1 MTLATRVLKI
11 GGRPQSD
18 PTLPSHIARLGSAAA
33 CPLVVVHGGGDEVT
47 MLQTALGAE
56 ARFAGGRRV
65 TSAQDLEIVRMA
77 LSGSANKRLVAALVS
92 EGVRALGI
100 SGEDAA
106 LITATPVDAER
117 LGYVGAPHRVN
128 VELLRHLLAGGYV
141 PVVSPVS
148 RNACLGA
155 TDAQSLGDAAA
166 LNVNG
171 DDAAA
176 ALAVALGAGELLLV
190 ADVSGVMSDGAL
202 IPRLSTAMARHLIA
216 SGTAAGGM
224 RAKLEA
230 ALAALEGGIDRVR
243 IGDIAAIDDPSA
255 GTLLVRSDLDA
266 GGTQS
271 RTLGD

>member
-1 MTLATRVLKI
+1 MTTTRVLKI

-18 PTLPSHIARLGSAAA
+18 PMLSAHIARLWSSAA
-33 CPLVVVHGGGDEVT
+33 CPLVIVHGGGDEVT
-47 MLQTALGAE
+47 TLQSALGAE

-65 TSAQDLEIVRMA
+65 TSAQDVEIVRMA
-77 LSGSANKRLVAALVS
+77 LSGSANKRLVAALVTT
-92 EGVRALGI
+92 GIRALGI

-106 LITATPVDAER
+106 LLTATPVDPQR

-128 VELLRHLLAGGYV
+128 VDLLWHLLDGGYV

-148 RNACLGA
+148 RNACVGSTA
-155 TDAQSLGDAAA
+155 ASSLGDAAA

-176 ALAVALGAGELLLV
+176 AMAVALAAGELLLV
-190 ADVSGVMSDGAL
+190 ADVPGVMSDGAV
-202 IPRLSTAMARHLIA
+202 IPRLSTVVARDLIA

-230 ALAALEGGIDRVR
+230 ALSALDGGVDRVR
-243 IGDIAAIDDPSA
+243 IGDIAAIDDPA
-255 GTLLVRSDLDA
+255 LGTLLVRADVDSA
-266 GGTQS
+266 S
-271 RTLGD
+271 MHRRTLGD

>member
-1 MTLATRVLKI
+1 MTAATRVVKI

-18 PTLPSHIARLGSAAA
+18 PMLPSRIARLWSGAA
-33 CPLVVVHGGGDEVT
+33 CPLVIVHGGGDEIT
-47 MLQTALGAE
+47 TLQTAFGAE

-77 LSGSANKRLVAALVS
+77 LSGSANKRLVAALVNG
-92 EGVRALGI
+92 GVRALGI

-106 LITATPVDAER
+106 LLSATPVDPQS

-128 VELLRHLLAGGYV
+128 VDLLWHLLNGGYV

-148 RNACLGA
+148 RNACFGEKN
-155 TDAQSLGDAAA
+155 TESLGDAAA

-176 ALAVALGAGELLLV
+176 AMAVALDAGELLLV
-190 ADVSGVMSDGAL
+190 ADVPGVMSDGAV
-202 IPRLSTAMARHLIA
+202 IPRLSTVVARELIA

-230 ALAALEGGIDRVR
+230 ALAALNGGVERVR
-243 IGDIAAIDDPSA
+243 IGDIAAIDDSA
-255 GTLLVRSDLDA
+255 RGTLLERTDVDSV
-266 GGTQS
+266 GTHR

>member
-1 MTLATRVLKI
+1 MTPATRVLKI

-18 PTLPSHIARLGSAAA
+18 PMLPSRIARLSSGSA
-33 CPLVVVHGGGDEVT
+33 CPIVIVHGGGDEVT
-47 MLQTALGAE
+47 TLQTALGAE

-65 TSAQDLEIVRMA
+65 TSAQDVEIVRMA

-92 EGVRALGI
+92 AGVRALGI

-106 LITATPVDAER
+106 LFTATPVDPQR

-128 VELLRHLLAGGYV
+128 VELLWYLLDGGYV

-148 RNACLGA
+148 RNACLG
-155 TDAQSLGDAAA
+155 TTGVQSLGDAAA

-176 ALAVALGAGELLLV
+176 AMAVALAAGELLLV
-190 ADVSGVMSDGAL
+190 ADVPGVMSDGAV
-202 IPRLSTAMARHLIA
+202 IPRLSTVVARDLIA

-230 ALAALEGGIDRVR
+230 ALSALDGGVERVR
-243 IGDIAAIDDPSA
+243 IGDIAAIDDPTR
-255 GTLLVRSDLDA
+255 GTLLVRADMDSA
-266 GGTQS
+266 VTHR